1 MAIFNSYVKHTYPTA
16 FSDDPIPIHPHPSPS
31 IPIHPHPSPS
41 IPTFED
47 VQVAHRMDHD
57 EEHQQNG
64 GARQTQAIVGD
75 LDVLRAE
82 DRGSHFLRVK
92 LEDEEVM
99 VL

>member
-1 MAIFNSYVKHTYPTA
+1 MAMLNNQRVHIHA
-16 FSDDPIPIHPHPSPS
+16 FSDDPIPIPSL
-31 IPIHPHPSPS
+31 S

-99 VL
+99 VLWCVYSVCI